1 MDLEQDIPFVMRIV
15 VQSLLENSPPSLAT
29 KADELN
35 AALRA
40 KFADCPEAFNLNEP
54 CPACGSQIP
63 LKNLLEAVCPQG
75 HIWSKFSFLSLYN
88 PSLPRNSAQK
98 KIMTD

>member
-75 HIWSKFSFLSLYN
+75 HVWSKFSFLSSYN
-88 PSLPRNSAQK
+88 PLFLATQLK
-98 KIMTD
+98 KN